1 MLFCCHAV
9 MILSDRDIKQ
19 AIADGQIKVDPA
31 PDFKTD
37 LGPCSLDFRLGNTLR
52 VFEYTKHPVID
63 PRKKELFDKLSREI
77 IVPDGESFII
87 HPGELIIASTAEWLE
102 ISNELVGRLEGRS
115 SLGRIGV
122 VVHSTAARFDPGWR
136 GRPVLEL
143 GNLGRIPVALFPGMR
158 ICSFTFE
165 QLSSPSEQEYYSRAA
180 SKYKLQEGASAS
192 KLADEL

>member
-1 MLFCCHAV
+1 
-9 MILSDRDIKQ
+9 MILSDRDIKR
-19 AIADGQIKVDPA
+19 ALAEGRIKVDPL
-31 PDFKTD
+31 PDLGAH

-63 PRKKELFDKLSREI
+63 PRQKELFDKLSREI
-77 IVPDGESFII
+77 HVPDGENFII
-87 HPGELIIASTAEWLE
+87 HPGELIIASTTEWLE
-102 ISNELVGRLEGRS
+102 LASDLIGRLEGRS

-143 GNLGRIPVALFPGMR
+143 GNLGRIPVALLPGMR

-165 QLSSPSEQEYYSRAA
+165 ELSSPSENTYDKVG
-180 SKYKLQEGASAS
+180 KYIDQQGASAS

>member
-1 MLFCCHAV
+1 
-9 MILSDRDIKQ
+9 MILSDRDIKK
-19 AIADGQIKVDPA
+19 AITEGRIKVEPLS
-31 PDFKTD
+31 DFATH

-63 PRKKELFDKLSREI
+63 PRQKELFDKLSREI
-77 IVPDGESFII
+77 HIPDGESFII

-102 ISNELVGRLEGRS
+102 LSADLVGRLEGRS

-165 QLSSPSEQEYYSRAA
+165 ELSSPAEQTYDKKG
-180 SKYKLQEGASAS
+180 KYIGQQSASAS

>member
-1 MLFCCHAV
+1 
-9 MILSDRDIKQ
+9 MILSDRDIKK
-19 AIADGQIKVDPA
+19 AITEGRIKIDPL
-31 PDFKTD
+31 PSFETH
-37 LGPCSLDFRLGNTLR
+37 LGPCSLDFQLGNTLR

-63 PRKKELFDKLSREI
+63 PRKKELFDTLSREI
-77 IVPDGESFII
+77 VVPDGESFII

-102 ISNELVGRLEGRS
+102 LSDDLVGRLEGRS

-165 QLSSPSEQEYYSRAA
+165 ELSSPAEIMYYKRAS
-180 SKYKLQEGASAS
+180 SKYVDQQGATAS

>member
-1 MLFCCHAV
+1 

-19 AIADGQIKVDPA
+19 AIADGRIKVDPL
-31 PDFKTD
+31 PDFESH
-37 LGPCSLDFRLGNTLR
+37 LGPCSLDFRLGTTLR

-63 PRKKELFDKLSREI
+63 PRQKELFDKLSRELK
-77 IVPDGESFII
+77 VPEGDSFII
-87 HPGELIIASTAEWLE
+87 HPGELIIASTSEWLE
-102 ISNELVGRLEGRS
+102 LSSDLVGRLEGRS

-165 QLSSPSEQEYYSRAA
+165 QLSSPAQQQYHSRAA
-180 SKYKLQEGASAS
+180 SKYKYQEGASAS

>member
-1 MLFCCHAV
+1 
-9 MILSDRDIKQ
+9 MILSDRDIKK
-19 AIADGQIKVDPA
+19 AISDGRIKVDPL
-31 PDFKTD
+31 PDLSVD
-37 LGPCSLDFRLGNTLR
+37 LGACSLDFQLGNTLR

-77 IVPDGESFII
+77 VIPDGDSFII
-87 HPGELIIASTAEWLE
+87 HPGELIIAATAQWLE
-102 ISNELVGRLEGRS
+102 ISNDLVGRLEGRS

-165 QLSSPSEQEYYSRAA
+165 ELSSPAEVAYYQKPTA
-180 SKYKLQEGASAS
+180 KYVNQQGAEAS

>member
-1 MLFCCHAV
+1 MYP
-9 MILSDRDIKQ
+9 MILSDRDIKR
-19 AIADGQIKVDPA
+19 AISEGRIKVDPL
-31 PDFKTD
+31 PDLVAH

-63 PRKKELFDKLSREI
+63 PRQKELFDKLSREI
-77 IVPDGESFII
+77 VVADGESFII
-87 HPGELIIASTAEWLE
+87 HPGELIIASTLEWLE
-102 ISNELVGRLEGRS
+102 LDNTLVGRLEGRS

-165 QLSSPSEQEYYSRAA
+165 ELTSPAEVSYHEKPGA
-180 SKYKLQEGASAS
+180 KYAGQQGASAS
-192 KLADEL
+192 RLADEL

>member
-1 MLFCCHAV
+1 
-9 MILSDRDIKQ
+9 MILSDRDIKR
-19 AIADGQIKVDPA
+19 AIAEGRIKVDPL
-31 PDFKTD
+31 PDFTTH
-37 LGPCSLDFRLGNTLR
+37 LGPCSLDFRLGNTVR
-52 VFEYTKHPVID
+52 IFEHTRHAVID
-63 PRKKELFDKLSREI
+63 PRQKELFDKLSREI
-77 IVPDGESFII
+77 HIPDGESFII
-87 HPGELIIASTAEWLE
+87 HPGELIIASTLEWLE
-102 ISNELVGRLEGRS
+102 LTNDLIGRLEGRS

-165 QLSSPSEQEYYSRAA
+165 ELTSPSENTYDKKG
-180 SKYKLQEGASAS
+180 KYIDQQGASAS

>member
-1 MLFCCHAV
+1 
-9 MILSDRDIKQ
+9 MILSDRDIKK
-19 AIADGQIKVDPA
+19 AISEGRIKVNPL
-31 PDFKTD
+31 PDFKTH
-37 LGPCSLDFRLGNTLR
+37 LGPCSLDFQLGNTLR

-63 PRKKELFDKLSREI
+63 PRQKDLFDNLSRELVI
-77 IVPDGESFII
+77 PDGENFVI

-102 ISNELVGRLEGRS
+102 IADDLVGRLEGRS

-122 VVHSTAARFDPGWR
+122 IVHSTAARFDPGWR

-165 QLSSPSEQEYYSRAA
+165 QLSSPTENMYHTRPA
-180 SKYKLQEGASAS
+180 SKYANQQGAVAS
-192 KLADEL
+192 RLADEL